1 MVFIPVPAR
10 VTSIA
15 VIADTLMKF
24 LAKLTQSCWPNN
36 IAILH
41 TVTYTRR
48 MLQHALCDAQP
59 IFRKVITVKLI
70 NEDTKTFKVFQVLRS
85 GEAISAARA
94 KKMGIGNLAAEI
106 SRIRN
111 HGFCVYTDKRKAAN
125 GVEVT
130 EYVLGKP
137 SRRLIAAGYKA
148 IALGIA

>member
-1 MVFIPVPAR
+1 MRCA
-10 VTSIA
+10 A
-15 VIADTLMKF
+15 
-24 LAKLTQSCWPNN
+24 N
-36 IAILH
+36 
-41 TVTYTRR
+41 
-48 MLQHALCDAQP
+48 
-59 IFRKVITVKLI
+59 FRKVITVKLI
-70 NEDTKTFKVFQVLRS
+70 NEDTKTFKVFQVLRG
-85 GEAISAARA
+85 GEPISASRA

-111 HGFCVYTDKRKAAN
+111 HGFCVYTDKRKATN

>member
-1 MVFIPVPAR
+1 
-10 VTSIA
+10 
-15 VIADTLMKF
+15 
-24 LAKLTQSCWPNN
+24 
-36 IAILH
+36 
-41 TVTYTRR
+41 

-70 NEDTKTFKVFQVLRS
+70 NEDTKTFKVFQVLRG
-85 GEAISAARA
+85 GEAMTASRA

-111 HGFCVYTDKRKAAN
+111 YGFCVYTDKRKATN

-137 SRRLIAAGYKA
+137 SRRLISAGYKA